1 MRTDADET
9 VADLHRLFSGLIR
22 LASRM
27 RLRNAMHPSVRTLTK
42 EGETVCDEIRRGASA
57 FFADL
62 LSGWT
67 PEQRRELIESMTRL
81 SAALEEHL

>member
-1 MRTDADET
+1 MRRD
-9 VADLHRLFSGLIR
+9 
-22 LASRM
+22 
-27 RLRNAMHPSVRTLTK
+27 PQ
-42 EGETVCDEIRRGASA
+42 GASA